1 MVLLPS
7 LITLNKQADLYQQ
20 CRFQLIHALMD
31 WQSES
36 LQTDL
41 AEIGIQLN
49 MVSNDEH
56 IPKIEQ
62 QIHTLK
68 EHTQCIYCTLPFQKM
83 PQ

>member
-1 MVLLPS
+1 MVPS

-31 WQSES
+31 WQFES

-68 EHTQCIYCTLPFQKM
+68 EHTQCIYCTSPFQKM

>member
-1 MVLLPS
+1 
-7 LITLNKQADLYQQ
+7 
-20 CRFQLIHALMD
+20 MD
-31 WQSES
+31 WQFES

-41 AEIGIQLN
+41 AEIGIQLK

>member
-1 MVLLPS
+1 MVPS
-7 LITLNKQADLYQQ
+7 LNTLNKQADLYQQ

-31 WQSES
+31 WQFES